1 MQRMR
6 TQRSGQEPKSSVLG
20 LSRRPPAAVLLSELF
35 DLIIILCPLVALKRD
50 RWVWPELGWA
60 RHREGREVRPLR
72 GDGERRRDIDA
83 WRGHGPIGIRSRRSV
98 GGTRLYSLHRNRLAQ
113 LDAFRLRVAV
123 GDCRQIAFQ
132 ASLDIIC
139 DVLTTLP

>member
-35 DLIIILCPLVALKRD
+35 DLIIILGPLVALKRD

-98 GGTRLYSLHRNRLAQ
+98 GGACLKDLCRDCVAQ
-113 LDAFRLRVAV
+113 LDTVRLRVAV
-123 GDCRQIAFQ
+123 GDSQEITFQ
-132 ASLDIIC
+132 GRLDIRGN
-139 DVLTTLP
+139 VGK